1 MQTNQHSNRPLTL
14 HRRSFLHI
22 GYSSLFGFSIGALGN
37 GLTWAAPEANAA
49 RAKNVIQI
57 FLTGGPATIDM
68 WDLKPEAPE
77 KVRGE
82 FRPIETA
89 APGIQIC
96 EHMPRLAKQMHRAAL
111 IRSVM
116 HTIAEH
122 TQGQAYVMTG
132 NRPRPAA
139 ESPSLGSLSAALLP
153 TSQGTPVNITLGRVP
168 SSSAGELGAVYNPF
182 EVSLPDGRM
191 AQATSEAVGLPEG
204 FTAADLER
212 RRKVLSQLEERFIAQ
227 GPNSLPRQLQ
237 QFQHD
242 ALEILR
248 TDRIR
253 AALDVDREPEPT
265 RELYGRSV
273 VGRGALVARRLLEA
287 GGRFITIGFGDW
299 DTHDNNFTRLR
310 NALLPQLD
318 QALAALIEDLSS
330 RGLLEETLIYCAGEF
345 GRTPSVNS
353 NAGRDHWS
361 RAMTVLLAGGG
372 IRGGTVV
379 GMTDEHASDPAERP
393 CSPDD
398 VSATL
403 FHQLGFAPTR
413 QVQTPSGR
421 MIPLFRNGTVIQE
434 LL

>member
-1 MQTNQHSNRPLTL
+1 MLSSHRSSRQAGL
-14 HRRSFLHI
+14 HRRDFLHI
-22 GYSSLFGFSIGALGN
+22 GYSSLFGFSLGTLGHALAWGA
-37 GLTWAAPEANAA
+37 PDSQAA

-57 FLTGGPATIDM
+57 FLTGGPATIDL

-89 APGIQIC
+89 APGVRIC
-96 EHMPRLAKQMHRAAL
+96 EHLPRLARQMHRAAL
-111 IRSVM
+111 IRSVT

-153 TSQGTPVNITLGRVP
+153 TSRGTPVNITLGRVP
-168 SSSAGELGAVYNPF
+168 SSSAGELGAMYNPF
-182 EVSLPDGRM
+182 EVALPDGRV

-204 FTAADLER
+204 FTTADLER
-212 RRKVLSQLEERFIAQ
+212 RRQVLARLEERFTQQ
-227 GPNSLPRQLQ
+227 GPNTLPRQLQ

-242 ALEILR
+242 ALEILQS
-248 TDRIR
+248 DRIR
-253 AALDVDREPEPT
+253 GALDVDREPDTT
-265 RELYGRSV
+265 RELYGTSV
-273 VGRGALVARRLLEA
+273 AGRAALVARRLLEA
-287 GGRFITIGFGDW
+287 GGRFVTIGFGDW

-310 NALLPQLD
+310 NTMLPQLD

-330 RGLLEETLIYCAGEF
+330 RGLLEETIVYCAGEF
-345 GRTPSVNS
+345 GRTSHINS

-372 IRGGTVV
+372 IRGGAVV
-379 GMTDEHASDPAERP
+379 GTTDEFASDPTDRP

-421 MIPLFRNGTVIQE
+421 MIPLFRNGTVITE

>member
-1 MQTNQHSNRPLTL
+1 L
-14 HRRSFLHI
+14 
-22 GYSSLFGFSIGALGN
+22 
-37 GLTWAAPEANAA
+37 
-49 RAKNVIQI
+49 
-57 FLTGGPATIDM
+57 

-89 APGIQIC
+89 APGVRIC
-96 EHMPRLAKQMHRAAL
+96 EHLPRLARQMHRAAL
-111 IRSVM
+111 IRSVT

-153 TSQGTPVNITLGRVP
+153 TSRGTPVNITLGRVP
-168 SSSAGELGAVYNPF
+168 SSSAGELGAMYNPF
-182 EVSLPDGRM
+182 EVALPDGRV

-204 FTAADLER
+204 FTTADLER
-212 RRKVLSQLEERFIAQ
+212 RRQVLARLEERFTQQ
-227 GPNSLPRQLQ
+227 GPNTLPRQLQ

-242 ALEILR
+242 ALEILQS
-248 TDRIR
+248 DRIR
-253 AALDVDREPEPT
+253 GALDVDREPDTT
-265 RELYGRSV
+265 RELYGTSV
-273 VGRGALVARRLLEA
+273 AGRAALVARRLLEA
-287 GGRFITIGFGDW
+287 GGRFVTIGFGDW

-310 NALLPQLD
+310 NTMLPQLD

-330 RGLLEETLIYCAGEF
+330 RGLLEETIVYCAGEF
-345 GRTPSVNS
+345 GRTSHINS

-372 IRGGTVV
+372 IRGGAVV
-379 GMTDEHASDPAERP
+379 GTTDEFASDPTDRP

-421 MIPLFRNGTVIQE
+421 MIPLFRNGTVITE